1 MTLYNTICWIW
12 ILLYGIR
19 LSRSDVVLEQT
30 LRIRWRQQPCDDFFL
45 LDGRRLREDSPPV
58 HPPTIVDCRLVLHDN
73 GRFELQPPPHSTA
86 WLPLS
91 GRWHQPPSAHCV
103 TDDYHQRLVLQSDQ
117 RRSLNSSSVSSFV
130 LQCRSPKKSRRHGR
144 RIVKGLV
151 LKHTSGSPRAA
162 VVGSFW

>member
-45 LDGRRLREDSPPV
+45 LDGRRLLEDRPSLQ
-58 HPPTIVDCRLVLHDN
+58 PPTILDCRLVLHDN
-73 GRFELQPPPHSTA
+73 GRFELQPPSTT

-91 GRWHQPPSAHCV
+91 GRWHLPPSAHCV

-117 RRSLNSSSVSSFV
+117 RRSSSVSSFV
-130 LQCRSPKKSRRHGR
+130 LQCRSPKKSRRR